1 MFQLKIGSYGEYAD
15 YIRNR
20 PSEVNDL
27 LNAVLINVTQFFRD
41 PQAWEVLRT
50 EILPELTASLK
61 PGEIFRVWSAG
72 CATGEESYSVAI
84 LLSEQ
89 FGERVKDCDVKV
101 YATDVDED
109 ALNSARRG
117 EYLSEKLRYV
127 RPEWREK
134 YFLGEKV
141 CRVTRDIRRMVIF
154 GRSNL
159 VSDPPISHVQ
169 LLLCRATF

>member
-1 MFQLKIGSYGEYAD
+1 MTQVSLKELLQQLAEERNFDLRGYKLSSLERRFRHRMFQLKIGSYGEYAD

-41 PQAWEVLRT
+41 PQTWEVLRT

-72 CATGEESYSVAI
+72 CATGEEPYSVAI

-89 FGERVKDCDVKV
+89 LGVPAVKDYDVTV
-101 YATDVDED
+101 YATNVDED
-109 ALNSARRG
+109 GLNSA
-117 EYLSEKLRYV
+117 LRA
-127 RPEWREK
+127 E
-134 YFLGEKV
+134 
-141 CRVTRDIRRMVIF
+141 
-154 GRSNL
+154 
-159 VSDPPISHVQ
+159 
-169 LLLCRATF
+169 